1 MIDTPSAQ
9 PSATKRLANAGNPP
23 HHEGGTW
30 DAGADRAGPDLAGS
44 TEWGVLAE
52 HLYGH
57 LSGAGAGDQ
66 PARRQIWLCADDY
79 GISAAVNTAIRTLVV
94 RGRLNATSVMVTAP
108 SFSRSEAVSLSMLN
122 AGHKRVAIG
131 LHFTLTTP
139 FRPLTKDYR
148 PLRDGMFLSIG
159 ASLITG
165 LRRGFAAKALEAE
178 AVAQMQAFI
187 AAFGRPP
194 DFIDGHQ
201 HVHLFPQVR
210 DAVLKVAAEM
220 APGAWV
226 RQCGRIGPARRSW
239 SDRKAL
245 LLDRL
250 STTFQERARALGVS
264 TNPAFAGTY
273 DFRPGADFAAIF
285 PRFLDHLPDG
295 SVVMCHPGF
304 VDAELRRLDPLTTL
318 REREYAFLADD
329 AFPRLLAVHRVA
341 LA

>member
-1 MIDTPSAQ
+1 MNDNTP
-9 PSATKRLANAGNPP
+9 
-23 HHEGGTW
+23 
-30 DAGADRAGPDLAGS
+30 
-44 TEWGVLAE
+44 V
-52 HLYGH
+52 
-57 LSGAGAGDQ
+57 
-66 PARRQIWLCADDY
+66 RRIWLCADDY
-79 GISAAVNTAIRTLVV
+79 GISPAVNEAVRALVTQ
-94 RGRLNATSVMVTAP
+94 GRLNATSVMVGAP
-108 SFSRSEAVSLSMLN
+108 SFSRAEAASLSMLN
-122 AGHKRVAIG
+122 NDRKRVAIG

-139 FRPLTKDYR
+139 FRPLTQGHR
-148 PLRDGMFLSIG
+148 PLKDGMFLSIG
-159 ASLITG
+159 SSLITG
-165 LRRGFAAKALEAE
+165 LRRGFDPKTLEGE

-210 DAVLKVAAEM
+210 DAVLKIAADL

-250 STTFQERARALGVS
+250 STSFQARARVLGVP

-273 DFRPGADFAAIF
+273 DFRPGADFAVIF

-329 AFPRLLAVHRVA
+329 TFPRVLASQRVA